1 MTSQPTL
8 YGLTPENC
16 CKKDHGSEKVANALL
31 PIPYLKY
38 AEDNVISVPSCDGTR
53 LETRSL
59 PPLGTLNG
67 ACKFDTEKPHVDPRF
82 VEPPPNDICL
92 TRDGVSTY
100 YESKVVLFK
109 GRSTELILRQDCYS
123 FNCLQNVLT
132 NNPGKTQAN
141 LTALLADGT
150 LVERPY
156 LLMLLW
162 RTDDSHNL
170 EMDLV
175 VFTDVGV
182 LRMIAAAATPRSAQS
197 IALID
202 ASLSQFSTTGKMV
215 YKERRSATVAHQKV
229 SLFPL
234 RDIPALADRMFAFPV
249 KSTDIVLKSVRPDI
263 SLWQEIDK
271 ARIIAGLGV

>member
-1 MTSQPTL
+1 
-8 YGLTPENC
+8 
-16 CKKDHGSEKVANALL
+16 
-31 PIPYLKY
+31 
-38 AEDNVISVPSCDGTR
+38 
-53 LETRSL
+53 
-59 PPLGTLNG
+59 
-67 ACKFDTEKPHVDPRF
+67 
-82 VEPPPNDICL
+82 
-92 TRDGVSTY
+92 
-100 YESKVVLFK
+100 
-109 GRSTELILRQDCYS
+109 
-123 FNCLQNVLT
+123 
-132 NNPGKTQAN
+132 
-141 LTALLADGT
+141 
-150 LVERPY
+150 
-156 LLMLLW
+156 MLLW

-234 RDIPALADRMFAFPV
+234 RDIPALADRMFAFPI
-249 KSTDIVLKSVRPDI
+249 KSTDIVLKPVRPDI

-271 ARIIAGLGV
+271 ARIKAELNAQHAKQIAELNAQHAKQIADLHAQIAELHAQYAK